1 MKTSTKPRSISVAFI
16 TLGCAKNEVDS
27 EKMRAA
33 VLAQGWLL
41 TDQSEQADCL
51 VINTCAFITEA
62 TEEAITTILEASEWP
77 SVLNKTCRI
86 IVAGCLPSRYPDQL
100 ASELPEVAA
109 WLPVAEES
117 QLVQTIVGLF
127 GDASTAT
134 VSDIHAKPSMSS
146 DKEFQASS
154 DLAFPLDQRIL
165 AHPDLVICPDQKLL
179 VSSGPVLSTTLRV
192 PASRLPWAY
201 LKIAEGCSRRCA
213 FCTIPDI
220 RGPFVSMPLAE
231 ILVEADQ
238 LVEAGARELVLI
250 AQDTGLWHEGQLG
263 LPDLL
268 ELLANRFADVWLR
281 VMYLQPSAVS
291 DRLLEI
297 MAAHPNICNYLDIPL
312 QHAASQVLKQM
323 NRSGSG
329 KEFLSLIA
337 RIRQTLDN
345 VVLRTTLIAGF
356 PGETR
361 TEARE
366 LERFVEAAQ
375 FDYVGVFVY
384 SAEAGTPAGER
395 MDQVPL
401 RTRRARAQRLRDL
414 ADTISLERW
423 QQRVGQTVEVLVC
436 EQEDGQPV
444 GRSQAQAPEVD
455 GIIRLN
461 RGQPGQ
467 RLTAIIEESWLY
479 EFSARVLG

>member
-1 MKTSTKPRSISVAFI
+1 MMTSTEPRPISVAFI

-41 TDQSEQADCL
+41 TDQAEQADCL

-62 TEEAITTILEASEWP
+62 TEEAITVILEASEWP

-109 WLPVAEES
+109 WLPVAAES
-117 QLVQTIVGLF
+117 QLVQTIVDLF
-127 GDASTAT
+127 SDASNAT
-134 VSDIHAKPSMSS
+134 VSDS
-146 DKEFQASS
+146 QAELGTYPESEL
-154 DLAFPLDQRIL
+154 LASQAEPVLDPESKLL
-165 AHPDLVICPDQKLL
+165 AHPAEPVIYPESELLARPDPVVSPGQKLHA
-179 VSSGPVLSTTLRV
+179 SSSPVLSTALRV
-192 PASRLPWAY
+192 PARRLPWAY

-268 ELLANRFADVWLR
+268 ELLANRYTDVWLR

-291 DRLLEI
+291 DYLLEV

-312 QHAASQVLKQM
+312 QHAASRVLKQM

-329 KEFLSLIA
+329 EDFLSLIA

-361 TEARE
+361 AEARE

-395 MDQVPL
+395 PDQVPL

-455 GIIRLN
+455 GIIRL
-461 RGQPGQ
+461 
-467 RLTAIIEESWLY
+467 
-479 EFSARVLG
+479 